1 MPRERSRAKKKA
13 RRRDSKYNIT
23 SPNSRSSGFGSPTFR
38 NEDLRLHVFSCP
50 ARLLFYLLSSTLPGA
65 RLSPRGHFERHGR
78 ALFVVR
84 AYLRQKER
92 VVVGPPFVPK
102 PQTYSPRVRSSRC
115 PPRASLRRLPS
126 APLPPPVARVRPF
139 ARALPPSKVRSL
151 SPLSARRGRKLPP
164 QTTPVSACEARAARI
179 RASDRVITRF
189 AIRGRRRRTE
199 PNFFSLLP
207 SASLASPRTA
217 R

>member
-126 APLPPPVARVRPF
+126 APLPPPVARVRPC
-139 ARALPPSKVRSL
+139 ARAPPPSKVRSPPRRRRATKRASGRRL
-151 SPLSARRGRKLPP
+151 AR
-164 QTTPVSACEARAARI
+164 QTTPAPAPGGARAARI
-179 RASDRVITRF
+179 RADRVVTRF
-189 AIRGRRRRTE
+189 AIGRRSSSRDAHI
-199 PNFFSLLP
+199 F
-207 SASLASPRTA
+207 SPRTA